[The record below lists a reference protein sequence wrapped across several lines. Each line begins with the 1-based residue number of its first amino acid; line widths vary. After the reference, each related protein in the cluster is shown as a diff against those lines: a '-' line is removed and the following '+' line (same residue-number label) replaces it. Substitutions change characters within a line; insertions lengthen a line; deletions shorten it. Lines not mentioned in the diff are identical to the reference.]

1 MNQRW
6 ENAWCELIRGGINA
20 GKLKD
25 RSQEMPVLH
34 KWLVIDIFVWSF
46 LVPNQLSQ
54 FQLAIKSLFSSFPG
68 WDLCIW
74 YVNMRVWGD
83 LDAEIS
89 HTMGWRVLCMDLGTG
104 KTGLNETKWQ
114 WERWNHEWQSILLP
128 ELPGV
133 ELNSWSL
140 GVWVHDD

>member
-68 WDLCIW
+68 
-74 YVNMRVWGD
+74 
-83 LDAEIS
+83 
-89 HTMGWRVLCMDLGTG
+89 
-104 KTGLNETKWQ
+104 
-114 WERWNHEWQSILLP
+114 
-128 ELPGV
+128 
-133 ELNSWSL
+133 
-140 GVWVHDD
+140 